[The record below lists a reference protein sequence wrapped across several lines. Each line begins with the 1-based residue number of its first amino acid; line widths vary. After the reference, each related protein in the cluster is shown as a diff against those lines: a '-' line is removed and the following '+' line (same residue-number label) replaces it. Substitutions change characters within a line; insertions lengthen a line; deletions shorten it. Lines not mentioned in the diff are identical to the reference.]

1 MFGFTD
7 SQLGVERAEFGR
19 LTTPKSDGTR
29 RGVLTLGRGEHVC
42 PPIRAVP
49 VEGRLFGSL
58 FIIDELEASK
68 RRAAGESSDRDGL
81 QNK

>member
-1 MFGFTD
+1 M
-7 SQLGVERAEFGR
+7 
-19 LTTPKSDGTR
+19 
-29 RGVLTLGRGEHVC
+29 TLGRGEHVC

-58 FIIDELEASK
+58 FKIDELEASK

-81 QNK
+81 DAADCILLTASKRSRTR